1 MHSFVPSAYSQLFK
15 VAHIIILK
23 RLRSLGDEAMYK
35 STLLQQC
42 KCVDLQKKNNH
53 SVFYKWKLT
62 PVCGLSS
69 R

>member
-15 VAHIIILK
+15 VAHIIMLK
-23 RLRSLGDEAMYK
+23 RLRSLG
-35 STLLQQC
+35 TRLCTNLLYYNNVNVLIC
-42 KCVDLQKKNNH
+42 RKNNH